1 MSDVIINQY
10 LGDLSGFETISEIIS
25 GSSVNMR
32 SGQDQIAGDKQSAMM
47 DNMAVTLVPM
57 PLVYHRFGEF
67 LSSLV

>member
-10 LGDLSGFETISEIIS
+10 LGDLSGVETISEIIS

-47 DNMAVTLVPM
+47 DDTAVTLPSSYATCLSPIWRVP
-57 PLVYHRFGEF
+57 
-67 LSSLV
+67 